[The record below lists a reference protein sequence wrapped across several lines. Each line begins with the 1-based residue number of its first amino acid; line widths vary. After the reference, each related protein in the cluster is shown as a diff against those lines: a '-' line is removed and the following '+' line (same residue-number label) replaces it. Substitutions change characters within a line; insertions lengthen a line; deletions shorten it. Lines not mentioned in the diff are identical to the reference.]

1 MAPPTIGPP
10 GGRRPG
16 GVPPTP
22 HRSVDF
28 HTFGENFLKYSITKA
43 TMDPFGYHAANGN
56 NYAVDGYSPHRD
68 ELAELQRRLR
78 ARYSRRRLIRRGDVE
93 DVIREMRWPP
103 EGGQSARRFTPAT
116 QPRVEIDLTC
126 DEVIE

>member
-1 MAPPTIGPP
+1 
-10 GGRRPG
+10 
-16 GVPPTP
+16 
-22 HRSVDF
+22 
-28 HTFGENFLKYSITKA
+28 
-43 TMDPFGYHAANGN
+43 MDPFGYFAAANAN
-56 NYAVDGYSPHRD
+56 AAWAQDGYSPLRD

-103 EGGQSARRFTPAT
+103 EVSVRRFTPAT

-126 DEVIE
+126 SDEVIE